1 MYPEEFRAIIKHRL
15 HRAREQANLTL
26 EQVADALEVSVRYY
40 QRLEGLSKTR
50 FNPTLETLLRL
61 AKLFDVPLQ
70 ELLKM
75 PEPHELEALP
85 VDRARGRPR
94 R

>member
-26 EQVADALEVSVRYY
+26 EQVAEALEVSVRYY
-40 QRLEGLSKTR
+40 QRLEGVSKTR
-50 FNPTLETLLRL
+50 FNPTLETLIQL
-61 AKLFDVPLQ
+61 ATLFDVPLEQ
-70 ELLKM
+70 LLKI
-75 PEPHELEALP
+75 PEPLELEELP
-85 VDRARGRPR
+85 SDRARGRPR